1 MIMTPQRFLPWKSW
15 PGIALLGAALIVLT
29 GIATGLYNEEIYRI
43 HRAREVSAQA
53 RILAASVTAALA
65 FNDNATAQ
73 QYVNALRANPEVE
86 AAGVYDE
93 RGVRVASYAK
103 DGVAPPP
110 RTRPRQGPVTQGSRV
125 VIDMPVAEGETSL
138 GAVFLRTTADPI
150 GAVLARH
157 AGVALLIIMTSL
169 MVGLLGAAQAA
180 LSRANAQLADRARDL
195 ADANREL
202 QVHMAERERAE
213 EALRQSQKME
223 AIGQLT
229 GGIAHDFNN
238 ILMVASS
245 GLDLL
250 ETTRDPER
258 RQKLRDGVRQAVDR
272 GASLTRQLLAVAR
285 RTALQPQAIDIAG
298 QIEGMRLLLD
308 RSLREDISVRIELPA
323 NLWPV
328 ETDPTQLEVALLNIA
343 VNARDAMPSGGVIT
357 ISGQNVPGLA
367 EETLKGDFVC
377 LSVSDQG
384 MGMSPDVL
392 SRIFEPFFTTKGV
405 GKGTGL
411 GLSQVYGFGRAS
423 GGDVRVRSVLG
434 QGTTVSIYLPRTAK
448 TPRPIGGA
456 AAEDAPHDAGGGRIL
471 MVEDDVGVAD
481 LVSEMLRELGYDVA
495 HAPSAVVALDML
507 EADPKVDFVFSDM
520 VMPGGM
526 NGMELARE
534 VARRR
539 PDLPVLLTTGFSD
552 AAEAAAREGL
562 RLLLKPYRIDALAA
576 ALSAA
581 REPRAV

>member
-1 MIMTPQRFLPWKSW
+1 MHPATRFMLWRPLPRF
-15 PGIALLGAALIVLT
+15 AMVGAALILLT
-29 GIATGLYNEEIYRI
+29 GFAAGLYNEEIYRI
-43 HRAREVSAQA
+43 NRAREVAAQA

-65 FNDNATAQ
+65 FDDNATAQ

-93 RGVRVASYAK
+93 HGVRVASYAK
-103 DGVAPPP
+103 DGVPPAPAI
-110 RTRPRQGPVTQGSRV
+110 RPREGSVVQGSRV
-125 VIDMPVAEGETSL
+125 IIDMPVAEGETSL
-138 GAVFLRTTADPI
+138 GAVFLRTTADPL
-150 GAVLARH
+150 GAILARH
-157 AGVALLIIMTSL
+157 AGLALLIAMTSL
-169 MVGLLGAAQAA
+169 MMGLLGSAQDA
-180 LSRANAQLADRARDL
+180 LRRANAELGDRARDL
-195 ADANREL
+195 AAANREL

-250 ETTRDPER
+250 ETTIDPAR
-258 RQKLRDGVRQAVDR
+258 RQKLREGVRQAVDR

-285 RTALQPQAIDIAG
+285 RTALQPQPIDIAS
-298 QIEGMRLLLD
+298 QIDGMRLLLD
-308 RSLREDISVRIELPA
+308 RSLREDISVELSLPKD
-323 NLWPV
+323 LWPV
-328 ETDPTQLEVALLNIA
+328 EADPTQLEVALLNVA
-343 VNARDAMPSGGVIT
+343 VNARDAMPNGGAIT
-357 ISGQNVPGLA
+357 ISARNVPGLA

-377 LSVSDQG
+377 LSVTDQG
-384 MGMSPDVL
+384 AGMSNEVL
-392 SRIFEPFFTTKGV
+392 TRIFEPFFTTKGV

-411 GLSQVYGFGRAS
+411 GLSQVYGFARAS
-423 GGDVRVRSVLG
+423 GGDVRVQSVPG
-434 QGTTVSIYLPRTAK
+434 QGTTVSIYLQRTTK
-448 TPRPIGGA
+448 TPKPAAPPAEIRTPTDGA
-456 AAEDAPHDAGGGRIL
+456 GRVIL
-471 MVEDDVGVAD
+471 VEDDVGVAA
-481 LVSEMLRELGYDVA
+481 LVSEMLKELGYDVA

-507 EADPKVDFVFSDM
+507 EAEPEVDFVFSDM

-539 PDLPVLLTTGFSD
+539 PDLPILLTTGFSE
-552 AAEAAAREGL
+552 AAEAAAHEGL
-562 RLLLKPYRIDALAA
+562 RLLLKPYRIEALAA

-581 REPRAV
+581 RQERAA